1 MLLTPSLETT
11 DPDERELRCDETPD
25 RQ

>member
-11 DPDERELRCDETPD
+11 DADERELRCDETPD